1 MALGAPGVEVTAR
14 LTRVAL
20 LHNSWLP
27 DGRWDSN
34 CTFAELP
41 NGTLELSTYLS
52 VVADHG
58 MNIMNIMVNTTTRP
72 IFLGTSQS
80 NTFLGISGR
89 CRCSDCPSLTR
100 SEPQIL

>member
-1 MALGAPGVEVTAR
+1 MTPLTLSEMGFGVHKKHNREHFQLGMALGAPGVEVTAR

-52 VVADHG
+52 LSP
-58 MNIMNIMVNTTTRP
+58 TTA
-72 IFLGTSQS
+72 
-80 NTFLGISGR
+80 
-89 CRCSDCPSLTR
+89 
-100 SEPQIL
+100 